1 MTVPPFVQYARENKN
16 MITMRNDLKSDE
28 LYLEGESA
36 QYFYS
41 PNPPGV
47 VWLTTE
53 EADEMFGFDTPSN
66 FIYKLEEI

>member
-1 MTVPPFVQYARENKN
+1 MRVTKRE
-16 MITMRNDLKSDE
+16 DLEADV
-28 LYLEGESA
+28 LYLEGDGA

-53 EADEMFGFDTPSN
+53 EADEMFGSDTPAN
-66 FIYKLEEI
+66 FVEKLEEI